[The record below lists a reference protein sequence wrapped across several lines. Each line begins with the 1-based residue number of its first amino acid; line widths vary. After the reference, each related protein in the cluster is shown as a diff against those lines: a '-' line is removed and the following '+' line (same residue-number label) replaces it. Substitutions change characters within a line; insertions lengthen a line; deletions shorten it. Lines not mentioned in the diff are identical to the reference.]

1 MNFILSRD
9 KGGDIVRKECRMP
22 CDVFH
27 LKLSS
32 LSRRPQDPGLGS
44 PEGSIRPG
52 AVPAGV
58 QPRSTVGGGPVGSG
72 SVCRVGVPVPV
83 RSPSQHSRRGHGR
96 FGPVAALRRTQS
108 HVPAAPA
115 ESGGG
120 RGPRVGAGRR
130 PGMTTTGDSA
140 HQGVSQTLQ
149 EEEEVGSMMLM
160 SQTTLKSNSQLEISW
175 GQRSQQGLASG

>member
-1 MNFILSRD
+1 MA
-9 KGGDIVRKECRMP
+9 

-44 PEGSIRPG
+44 PESSVGPG

-58 QPRSTVGGGPVGSG
+58 RPWSAVGGGPVGSG
-72 SVCRVGVPVPV
+72 SVCGGGVPVPV
-83 RSPSQHSRRGHGR
+83 RSPSQHSRCGPGG

-108 HVPAAPA
+108 HVPEAPA

-120 RGPRVGAGRR
+120 RGPRVGAGRH
-130 PGMTTTGDSA
+130 PGMTASGDSLV
-140 HQGVSQTLQ
+140 VSQTLQ
-149 EEEEVGSMMLM
+149 EDEEEEVGSVMLM
-160 SQTTLKSNSQLEISW
+160 SQTMLKSNSQLEISR